1 MYLNKLSLKD
11 FGKFNNNEI
20 DLKAGV
26 NLICVDSETKRF
38 NLKEFV
44 VGMFYGIN
52 RFKGIEKNDDTYER
66 LKSISGRNSS
76 GRVYVKK
83 DENSYFLERDFQKR
97 GDKVNVL
104 DIKTGRELMLKN
116 SNNLYETFFDTDR
129 NTYAGSLCI
138 SKPKAENAKALSNE
152 LTEYA
157 GNMTLCGQADINKT
171 AIVEALKDEKRQ
183 YDTRSLEREVEGIQE
198 QIGRYD
204 GVEDKLKAVRD
215 EIREVEEE
223 FAMETAKRKRQA
235 RKLIETDK
243 GVTYEENNDLSDN
256 LDELTRNS
264 TFADEKDDDES
275 KEQKITDK
283 LWFILLTG
291 LFVIAVITTMVYILP
306 FEKGVRQLFVVCTVL
321 FVIITIVEGLYA
333 KGVFDGDV
341 TTPSE
346 EDFKRV
352 IQELEQKK
360 AEEDD
365 VKIDMSFAEEF
376 MEKKT
381 ELKAEEHDLLEDKR
395 RKQELLDELGIVE
408 AELQKMQKE
417 LHAINFAIN
426 TINELSTNIQEEMK
440 NLFTASGDF
449 ISPLTNG
456 RYDDVRFEISGRVA
470 VGKNGSYDGIDSLS
484 YDDLKMVYMSMKLS
498 AAKQLN
504 KDNMPVVVED
514 WFTGNEGFAPT
525 LIRCMEKIGT
535 EQIILLTANQAAKQ
549 QFDDAGIEYN
559 YVAM

>member
-1 MYLNKLSLKD
+1 MYFNKLSLKD

-26 NLICVDSETKRF
+26 NLICVDSEAKRF

-52 RFKGIEKNDDTYER
+52 RFKGIEKNDDNYER

-83 DENSYFLERDFQKR
+83 NENSYFLERDFQKR

-138 SKPKAENAKALSNE
+138 SKPKAENARALSNE

-157 GNMTLCGQADINKT
+157 GNMTLCGQANINKT
-171 AIVEALKDEKRQ
+171 AIIEALKDEKRQ

-376 MEKKT
+376 IEKKT

-395 RKQELLDELGIVE
+395 RKQELLDELGIAE

-426 TINELSTNIQEEMK
+426 TMNELSTNIQGEMK

-484 YDDLKMVYMSMKLS
+484 YDDLKKVYMSMKLS
-498 AAKQLN
+498 AAKLLN

-514 WFTGNEGFAPT
+514 WFTGNEGFAPE
-525 LIRCMEKIGT
+525 LIRCMEKVGT
-535 EQIILLTANQAAKQ
+535 EQIILLTTNQAAKQ
-549 QFDDAGIEYN
+549 QFDNAGIEYN

>member
-1 MYLNKLSLKD
+1 MYFNKLSLKD

-26 NLICVDSETKRF
+26 NLICVDSEAKRF
-38 NLKEFV
+38 NLKEFI

-52 RFKGIEKNDDTYER
+52 RFKGIEKNDDNYER

-138 SKPKAENAKALSNE
+138 SKPKAENARALSNE

-171 AIVEALKDEKRQ
+171 AIIEALKDEKRQ

-395 RKQELLDELGIVE
+395 RKQELLDELGIAE

-426 TINELSTNIQEEMK
+426 TMNELSTNIQGEMK
-440 NLFTASGDF
+440 NLFTVSGDF

-484 YDDLKMVYMSMKLS
+484 YDDLKKVYMSMKLS
-498 AAKQLN
+498 AAKLLN

-514 WFTGNEGFAPT
+514 WFTGNEGFAPE
-525 LIRCMEKIGT
+525 LIRCMEKVGA
-535 EQIILLTANQAAKQ
+535 EQIILLTTNQAAKQ
-549 QFDDAGIEYN
+549 QFDNAGIEYN

>member
-256 LDELTRNS
+256 LDELTRNR

>member
-104 DIKTGRELMLKN
+104 VIKTGRELMLKN

>member
-138 SKPKAENAKALSNE
+138 SKPKSDNARALSNE

-171 AIVEALKDEKRQ
+171 AIIEALKDEKRQ
-183 YDTRSLEREVEGIQE
+183 YDTRSLEREAEGIRE

-215 EIREVEEE
+215 EIKEVEEE

-275 KEQKITDK
+275 REQKITDK

-291 LFVIAVITTMVYILP
+291 LFVIAVITAMVYILP

-498 AAKQLN
+498 AAKLLN

>member
-11 FGKFNNNEI
+11 FGKFNNSEI

-26 NLICVDSETKRF
+26 NLICVDSEAKRF
-38 NLKEFV
+38 GLKEFV

-52 RFKGIEKNDDTYER
+52 RFKGIEKNDDSYER
-66 LKSISGRNSS
+66 LKSVSGKNAS

-83 DENSYFLERDFQKR
+83 DESSYFIERDFQKR

-104 DIKTGRELMLKN
+104 DIKTGRELMLKH
-116 SNNLYETFFDTDR
+116 SNNLRETFFDTDR
-129 NTYAGSLCI
+129 STYAGSLCI
-138 SKPKAENAKALSNE
+138 TKPKAENARALSNE
-152 LTEYA
+152 LMEYA
-157 GNMTLCGQADINKT
+157 GNMTLCGSADINKT
-171 AIVEALKDEKRQ
+171 EIVEALKDEKRK
-183 YDTRSLEREVEGIQE
+183 YDTRSLEREAEGIRE

-204 GVEDKLKAVRD
+204 GVEDKLQAVR
-215 EIREVEEE
+215 EQIKEVEEE
-223 FAMETAKRKRQA
+223 FAMETAKRKREA

-243 GVTYEENNDLSDN
+243 GVTYEEDAALSDN
-256 LDELTRNS
+256 LDALTENS
-264 TFADEKDDDES
+264 TFTDEEEDS
-275 KEQKITDK
+275 GNKEEKLTDK

-291 LFVIAVITTMVYILP
+291 LFVIAVITAMVYILP
-306 FEKGVRQLFVVCTVL
+306 FEKGVRQLFVVCTIL

-360 AEEDD
+360 EEDE

-376 MEKKT
+376 IEKKVD
-381 ELKAEEHDLLEDKR
+381 LKAEEHDLLEDKR
-395 RKQELLDELGIVE
+395 RKQELLDELGMVE

-417 LHAINFAIN
+417 LHAINLAIN
-426 TINELSTNIQEEMK
+426 TVNELSTNIQEEMK
-440 NLFTASGDF
+440 NLFTASGNF
-449 ISPLTNG
+449 ITPLSNG

-470 VGKNGSYDGIDSLS
+470 VGKNGSYNGIDTLS

-498 AAKQLN
+498 AAKLLN

-514 WFTGNEGFAPT
+514 WFTGNESFASN
-525 LIRCMEKIGT
+525 LIRCMGKVGA
-535 EQIILLTANQAAKQ
+535 EQIILLTANQGAKQ
-549 QFDDAGIEYN
+549 QLDDAGIEYE
-559 YVAM
+559 YIAM

>member
-183 YDTRSLEREVEGIQE
+183 YDTRSLEREAEGIRE

>member
-52 RFKGIEKNDDTYER
+52 RFKGIAKNDDTYER

>member
-498 AAKQLN
+498 AAKLLN

-559 YVAM
+559 YVTM

>member
-1 MYLNKLSLKD
+1 MYFNKLSLKD

-26 NLICVDSETKRF
+26 NLICVDSEAKRF

-52 RFKGIEKNDDTYER
+52 RFKGIEKNDDNYER

-138 SKPKAENAKALSNE
+138 SKPKAENARALSNE

-171 AIVEALKDEKRQ
+171 AIIEALKDEKRQ

-395 RKQELLDELGIVE
+395 RKQELLDELGIAE

-426 TINELSTNIQEEMK
+426 TMNELSTNIQGEMK
-440 NLFTASGDF
+440 NLFTVSGDF

-484 YDDLKMVYMSMKLS
+484 YDDLKKVYMSMKLS
-498 AAKQLN
+498 AAKLLN

-514 WFTGNEGFAPT
+514 WFTGNEGFAPE
-525 LIRCMEKIGT
+525 LIRCMEKVGA
-535 EQIILLTANQAAKQ
+535 EQIILLTTNQAAKQ
-549 QFDDAGIEYN
+549 QFDNAGIEYN

>member
-11 FGKFNNNEI
+11 FGKFNNSEI
-20 DLKAGV
+20 DLKAGI
-26 NLICVDSETKRF
+26 NLICVDSEAKRF
-38 NLKEFV
+38 SLKEFV

-52 RFKGIEKNDDTYER
+52 RFKGIEKNDDNYER
-66 LKSISGRNSS
+66 LKSVSGKNAS

-83 DENSYFLERDFQKR
+83 DESSYFIERDFQKR

-104 DIKTGRELMLKN
+104 DIKTGRELMLKH
-116 SNNLYETFFDTDR
+116 SNNLRETFFDTDR

-138 SKPKAENAKALSNE
+138 SKPKAENARTLSNE
-152 LTEYA
+152 LMEYA
-157 GNMTLCGQADINKT
+157 GNMTLCGSADINKT
-171 AIVEALKDEKRQ
+171 EIVEALKDEKRK
-183 YDTRSLEREVEGIQE
+183 YDTRSLERETEGIRE

-204 GVEDKLKAVRD
+204 GVEDKLKAVRE
-215 EIREVEEE
+215 EIKEVEEE
-223 FAMETAKRKRQA
+223 FAMETAKRKREA

-243 GVTYEENNDLSDN
+243 GVTYEEDDALSDN
-256 LDELTRNS
+256 LDALTKNS
-264 TFADEKDDDES
+264 TFTDEEEDSES
-275 KEQKITDK
+275 KEEKITDK

-291 LFVIAVITTMVYILP
+291 LFVIAVITAMVYILP
-306 FEKGVRQLFVVCTVL
+306 FEKGVRQLFVVCTIL

-360 AEEDD
+360 AEEDE

-376 MEKKT
+376 IEKKVD
-381 ELKAEEHDLLEDKR
+381 LKAEEHDLLEDKR

-426 TINELSTNIQEEMK
+426 TVNELSTNIQGEMK

-449 ISPLTNG
+449 IAPLTNG

-470 VGKNGSYDGIDSLS
+470 VGKDGSYNGIDTLS

-498 AAKQLN
+498 AAKLLN
-504 KDNMPVVVED
+504 KDNMPIVVED
-514 WFTGNEGFAPT
+514 WFTGNESFASN
-525 LIRCMEKIGT
+525 LIRCMGKVGA
-535 EQIILLTANQAAKQ
+535 EQVILLTANQGAKQ
-549 QFDDAGIEYN
+549 QLDDAGIEYE
-559 YVAM
+559 YITM

>member
-11 FGKFNNNEI
+11 FGKFNSNEI
-20 DLKAGV
+20 DLKEGI
-26 NLICVDSETKRF
+26 NLICVDSEAKRF
-38 NLKEFV
+38 SLKEFV

-52 RFKGIEKNDDTYER
+52 RFKGIEKNDDNYER
-66 LKSISGRNSS
+66 LKSISGKNSS

-83 DENSYFLERDFQKR
+83 DENSYFLERNFQKR

-129 NTYAGSLCI
+129 STYAGSLCI
-138 SKPKAENAKALSNE
+138 SKPKAENARELSNE

-157 GNMTLCGQADINKT
+157 GNMTLCGVADINKT
-171 AIVEALKDEKRQ
+171 EVVEALKDEKRQ
-183 YDTRSLEREVEGIQE
+183 YETRSLEREAEGIRE

-223 FAMETAKRKRQA
+223 FAMETAKRKREA

-243 GVTYEENNDLSDN
+243 GVAYEEDDTLSDN
-256 LDELTRNS
+256 LDELTKNS
-264 TFADEKDDDES
+264 TFTDEEDGDED
-275 KEQKITDK
+275 KEEKITDK

-291 LFVIAVITTMVYILP
+291 LFVIAVITAMVYILP

-376 MEKKT
+376 MEKKA
-381 ELKAEEHDLLEDKR
+381 ELKSEEHDLLEDKR

-408 AELQKMQKE
+408 AELQKMQRE
-417 LHAINFAIN
+417 LHAINLAIN
-426 TINELSTNIQEEMK
+426 TINDLSTNIQEKMK
-440 NLFTASGDF
+440 NLFTVSGDF

-484 YDDLKMVYMSMKLS
+484 YDDLKIVYMSMKLS
-498 AAKQLN
+498 AARLLN

-514 WFTGNEGFAPT
+514 WFTGNESFAPE
-525 LIRCMEKIGT
+525 LIRCMGKVGA
-535 EQIILLTANQAAKQ
+535 EQIILLTANQNAKQ
-549 QFDDAGIEYN
+549 QLDNAGIEYK

>member
-1 MYLNKLSLKD
+1 MYFNKLSLKD

-26 NLICVDSETKRF
+26 NLICVDSEAKRF
-38 NLKEFV
+38 NLKEFI

-52 RFKGIEKNDDTYER
+52 RFKGIEKNDDNYER

-138 SKPKAENAKALSNE
+138 SKPKAENARALSNE

-171 AIVEALKDEKRQ
+171 AIIEALKDEKRQ

-395 RKQELLDELGIVE
+395 RKQELLDELGIAE

-426 TINELSTNIQEEMK
+426 TMNELSTNIQGEMK
-440 NLFTASGDF
+440 NLFTVSGDF

-484 YDDLKMVYMSMKLS
+484 YDDLKKVYMSMKLS
-498 AAKQLN
+498 AAKLLN

-514 WFTGNEGFAPT
+514 WFTGNEGFAPE
-525 LIRCMEKIGT
+525 LILCMEKVGA
-535 EQIILLTANQAAKQ
+535 EQIILLTTNQAAKQ
-549 QFDDAGIEYN
+549 QFDNAGIEYN

>member
-1 MYLNKLSLKD
+1 MYFNKLSLKD

-26 NLICVDSETKRF
+26 NLICVDSEAKRF

-52 RFKGIEKNDDTYER
+52 RFKGIEKNDDNYER

-138 SKPKAENAKALSNE
+138 SKPKAENARALSNE

-171 AIVEALKDEKRQ
+171 AIIEALKDEKRQ

-395 RKQELLDELGIVE
+395 RKQELLDELGIAE

-426 TINELSTNIQEEMK
+426 TMNELSTNIQGEMK
-440 NLFTASGDF
+440 NLFTVSGDF

-484 YDDLKMVYMSMKLS
+484 YDDLKKVYMSMKLS
-498 AAKQLN
+498 AAKLLN

-514 WFTGNEGFAPT
+514 WFTGNEGFAPE
-525 LIRCMEKIGT
+525 LILCMEKVGA
-535 EQIILLTANQAAKQ
+535 EQIILLTTNQAAKQ
-549 QFDDAGIEYN
+549 QFDNAGIEYN

>member
-11 FGKFNNNEI
+11 FGKFNNSEI
-20 DLKAGV
+20 DLKEGL
-26 NLICVDSETKRF
+26 NLICVDSEAKRF

-52 RFKGIEKNDDTYER
+52 RFKGIEKNDYNYER

-83 DENSYFLERDFQKR
+83 DENSYFLERDFEKR
-97 GDKVNVL
+97 SDKVNVL
-104 DIKTGRELMLKN
+104 DIKTGREIMLKN

-138 SKPKAENAKALSNE
+138 SKPKAENARTLSNE
-152 LTEYA
+152 IKEYA
-157 GNMTLCGQADINKT
+157 GNMTLCGSADINKME
-171 AIVEALKDEKRQ
+171 IVEALKDEKRQ
-183 YDTRSLEREVEGIQE
+183 YETRTLEREVEGIRE

-215 EIREVEEE
+215 EIRGVEEE
-223 FAMETAKRKRQA
+223 FAMEAAKRKRKA

-243 GVTYEENNDLSDN
+243 GVTYEEDDTLSDN
-256 LDELTRNS
+256 LDALANNS
-264 TFADEKDDDES
+264 TFTDEEDGDES
-275 KEQKITDK
+275 KEEKITDK

-291 LFVIAVITTMVYILP
+291 LFVITVITTMVYILP

-333 KGVFDGDV
+333 KGAFDGDV

-365 VKIDMSFAEEF
+365 VEIDMSFAEEF

-395 RKQELLDELGIVE
+395 RKQELLDELCIVE
-408 AELQKMQKE
+408 AELQKMQRE
-417 LHAINFAIN
+417 LHAINLAIN
-426 TINELSTNIQEEMK
+426 TINELSTNVQAEMK

-484 YDDLKMVYMSMKLS
+484 YDDLKMVYISMKLS
-498 AAKQLN
+498 AAKLLN
-504 KDNMPVVVED
+504 KDNMPIVVED
-514 WFTGNEGFAPT
+514 WFTENEGFAPQ
-525 LIRCMEKIGT
+525 LIRCMGKVGA
-535 EQIILLTANQAAKQ
+535 EQIILLTANQNAKQ
-549 QFDDAGIEYN
+549 QFDDTGIEYE
-559 YVAM
+559 YVAT

>member
-1 MYLNKLSLKD
+1 MYFNKLSLKD

-26 NLICVDSETKRF
+26 NLICVDSEAKRF
-38 NLKEFV
+38 NLKEFI

-52 RFKGIEKNDDTYER
+52 RFKGIEKNDDNYER

-138 SKPKAENAKALSNE
+138 SKPKAENARALSNE

-171 AIVEALKDEKRQ
+171 AIIEALKDEKRQ

-395 RKQELLDELGIVE
+395 RKQELLDELGIAE

-426 TINELSTNIQEEMK
+426 TMNELSTNIQGEMK

-484 YDDLKMVYMSMKLS
+484 YDDLKKVYMSMKLS
-498 AAKQLN
+498 AAKLLN

-514 WFTGNEGFAPT
+514 WFTGNEGFAPE
-525 LIRCMEKIGT
+525 LILCMEKVGA
-535 EQIILLTANQAAKQ
+535 EQIILLTTNQAAKQ
-549 QFDDAGIEYN
+549 QFDNAGIEYN

>member
-395 RKQELLDELGIVE
+395 RKQELLDELGIAE

-426 TINELSTNIQEEMK
+426 TMNELSTNIQEEMK

-498 AAKQLN
+498 AAKLLN

>member
-20 DLKAGV
+20 DLKAGI
-26 NLICVDSETKRF
+26 NLVSVDSEAKRF

-52 RFKGIEKNDDTYER
+52 RFKGIEKNDDNYER
-66 LKSISGRNSS
+66 LKSISGKNSS

-83 DENSYFLERDFQKR
+83 DEKSYFLERDFQKR
-97 GDKVNVL
+97 GDKVSVL

-129 NTYAGSLCI
+129 STYAGSLCI
-138 SKPKAENAKALSNE
+138 SKPKAENARSLSKE

-157 GNMTLCGQADINKT
+157 GNMTLGGSADINKT
-171 AIVEALKDEKRQ
+171 EIVEALKDQKRQ
-183 YDTRSLEREVEGIQE
+183 YDTRSLEREAEGIRE

-223 FAMETAKRKRQA
+223 FAMETAKRKREA

-243 GVTYEENNDLSDN
+243 GVTYEEDNALSDN

-264 TFADEKDDDES
+264 TFTNEEDGGEEKE
-275 KEQKITDK
+275 EKITDK

-291 LFVIAVITTMVYILP
+291 LFVIAVITAMVYILP

-321 FVIITIVEGLYA
+321 FVIITIVEGLYV

-360 AEEDD
+360 TEEDD

-417 LHAINFAIN
+417 LHAINLAIN
-426 TINELSTNIQEEMK
+426 TVNELSTNIQEEMK
-440 NLFTASGDF
+440 NLFTASGEF

-470 VGKNGSYDGIDSLS
+470 VGKNGSYKGIDSLS

-498 AAKQLN
+498 AVKLLN
-504 KDNMPVVVED
+504 KDNMPVVLED
-514 WFTGNEGFAPT
+514 WFTGSESFAPD
-525 LIRCMEKIGT
+525 LIRCMEKVGA
-535 EQIILLTANQAAKQ
+535 EQIILLTANQTAKQ
-549 QFDDAGIEYN
+549 KFDDAGIEYN